1 MKTGIGIILMVVSIL
16 SPFEGAREGFYA

>member
-16 SPFEGAREGFYA
+16 SLLEGAREGFYA